1 MCNRFGVSKI
11 WNQEMNINFLISI
24 YNINRDYL
32 LIKKEKRKGK
42 KILVKSSVKREETTT
57 MLYLSAET

>member
-1 MCNRFGVSKI
+1 
-11 WNQEMNINFLISI
+11 MNIYFLISI